1 MDSNDLEKLKE
12 RLYKKEETFQ
22 ERQKRTKIRQEIPE
36 ELPSSWLPEEEKEK
50 KLPKSMKNILI
61 ASVII
66 LSLVLLGGILYFA
79 LSGTNIISS
88 RNIDIEIK
96 GPSSI
101 EAGKLA
107 SFSVFI
113 ENKNKTAIEMAD
125 LIFEF
130 PENTFSRNGDSLF
143 RQRISV
149 GKINPG
155 ENIKKITE
163 AVFFGLGEEEK
174 TINITLEY
182 RLTDSNAIFA
192 KEEDYTLKLSAPSF
206 GLSFSL
212 PKEINSKQEF
222 ILKIE
227 AVSNSETIAKNLSL
241 QVNYPAGFQFI
252 DADPKPASGNNIWFA
267 GDIAPLQKKEISI
280 KGFVEGQDLEEKAFG
295 ASVGVLDDNGVLR
308 PFGTV
313 SEIAVLKKV
322 PLNLSIFINGQDFK
336 KNVAQS
342 GEQLRIDLQWLNN
355 LTTHLRD
362 AKIELE
368 IKGRAQNEQSI
379 SVSQGFYRTLDKKII
394 WNTSSMP
401 DLASIDI
408 GETGRAQIS
417 FSINDSQSLAN
428 LNDKNLSIIL
438 DARISGIGTSEQFE
452 NQEILTAV
460 SKEIKIASNL
470 QLTAI
475 ALYYTG
481 PFKNSGPLPP
491 KVDKETTYTML
502 WSLGG
507 NTNDFSDARIS
518 AFLPSYVRWL
528 NVVSPS
534 ETDIKF
540 NERDGA
546 IVWNIGNIPAGTGT
560 VLPSKEIAF
569 QVGFIPSLSQAGSS
583 PILVDKLEAEA
594 DDDFT
599 EQSFTAKISSLDTM
613 LNYDERFKY
622 DEGKVIK

>member
-12 RLYKKEETFQ
+12 RLYKKEETFK
-22 ERQKRTKIRQEIPE
+22 ERRKRTKIRQETPE
-36 ELPSSWLPEEEKEK
+36 ELPSSWQPEEKEK
-50 KLPKSMKNILI
+50 KMPKSMKNILI
-61 ASVII
+61 ASVIVFSLI
-66 LSLVLLGGILYFA
+66 LFAGILYFA

-101 EAGKLA
+101 EGGKLA
-107 SFSVFI
+107 TLSVFI

-130 PENTFSRNGDSLF
+130 PENTFSSYGDSLS
-143 RQRISV
+143 RQRVSI

-155 ENIKKITE
+155 ETVKKITE
-163 AVFFGLGEEEK
+163 AAFFGLGEEEK
-174 TINITLEY
+174 IINITLEY
-182 RLTDSNAIFA
+182 RLADSNAIFA
-192 KEEDYTLKLSAPSF
+192 KEDDYTLKLSTPSF
-206 GLSFSL
+206 GLSVSL
-212 PKEINSKQEF
+212 PKEINSRQE
-222 ILKIE
+222 ITLKIE
-227 AVSNSETIAKNLSL
+227 AVSNSETTAKNLSL

-252 DADPKPASGNNIWFA
+252 SADPKPASGNNIWSV
-267 GDIAPLQKKEISI
+267 GDIAPLQKKEIAI
-280 KGFVEGQDLEEKAFG
+280 KGFVEGQDLEEKAFS
-295 ASVGVLDDNGVLR
+295 ASVGVLGDNGVLR
-308 PFGTV
+308 PFGTAV
-313 SEIAVLKKV
+313 EIAVIKKA
-322 PLNLSIFINGQDFK
+322 PLNLSIFIDGQDVE
-336 KNVAQS
+336 KNIAQP
-342 GEQLRIDLQWLNN
+342 GDQLRVDLQWLNN
-355 LTTHLRD
+355 LTTNIRD

-379 SVSQGFYRTLDKKII
+379 SVSQGFYRTFDKKII

-401 DLASIDI
+401 ELASIDI
-408 GETGRAQIS
+408 GETGRAQFN
-417 FSINDSQSLAN
+417 FSVKDSLSLVS
-428 LNDKNLSIIL
+428 LNDKNFSIIL

-470 QLTAI
+470 QLTTI
-475 ALYYTG
+475 ALYYAG

-491 KVDKETTYTML
+491 KAGEETTYTIV

-507 NTNDFSDARIS
+507 NSNNFSNAKMT
-518 AFLPSYVRWL
+518 AFLPSYIRWL

-534 ETDIKF
+534 GADIKF

-560 VLPSKEIAF
+560 VLASKEIAF
-569 QVGFIPSLSQAGSS
+569 QVGLIPSLSQIGSS

-594 DDDFT
+594 DDNFI
-599 EQSFTAKISSLDTM
+599 EQSFVAKVSSLDTM
-613 LNYDERFKY
+613 LNYDEQFKY
-622 DEGKVIK
+622 DEGKVVK

>member
-22 ERQKRTKIRQEIPE
+22 ERQKRTKIKQEMPE
-36 ELPSSWLPEEEKEK
+36 ELPSSWQFEEKEK

-66 LSLVLLGGILYFA
+66 FSLVLLAGILYFA

-101 EAGKLA
+101 EAGKLT
-107 SFSVFI
+107 SLSIFI

-130 PENTFSRNGDSLF
+130 PENTFSRDGESLF

-149 GKINPG
+149 GKLNPG
-155 ENIKKITE
+155 ENVKKITE
-163 AVFFGLGEEEK
+163 IVFFGLGEEEK
-174 TINITLEY
+174 TINTILEY

-192 KEEDYTLKLSAPSF
+192 KEKDYTLKLSAPSF

-222 ILKIE
+222 TLKIE
-227 AVSNSETIAKNLSL
+227 AVSNSEIIAKNLSL

-252 DADPKPASGNNIWFA
+252 NADPKPSGGNNMWSL
-267 GDIAPLQKKEISI
+267 GDIASLQKKNIII
-280 KGFVEGQDLEEKAFG
+280 KGFVDGQDLEEKAFS
-295 ASVGVLDDNGVLR
+295 ALVGVLDNNKILK

-313 SEIAVLKKV
+313 TEIAVLKKI
-322 PLNLSIFINGQDFK
+322 PLNLSIFINGQDFE
-336 KNVAQS
+336 KNIAHP
-342 GEQLRIDLQWLNN
+342 GDQLRIDLQWLNN

-379 SVSQGFYRTLDKKII
+379 SVSRGFYRTLDKKII
-394 WNTSSMP
+394 WNSSSMP
-401 DLASIDI
+401 DLSSIEI
-408 GETGRAQIS
+408 GETGMVQLS
-417 FSINDSQSLAN
+417 FSINDSHSLTG

-438 DARISGIGTSEQFE
+438 DAKISGIGTSEYFE

-460 SKEIKIASNL
+460 SKEIKIASDL
-470 QLTAI
+470 QLTAV
-475 ALYYTG
+475 ALYYAG

-491 KVDKETTYTML
+491 RVEKETTYTIL

-507 NTNDFSDARIS
+507 NTNDFSDTNVT

-534 ETDIKF
+534 GADIKF
-540 NERDGA
+540 NERNSA
-546 IVWNIGNIPAGTGT
+546 IIWNIGNIPAGTGT
-560 VLPSKEIAF
+560 ILPPKEIAF
-569 QVGFIPSLSQAGSS
+569 QVALLPSLSQEGSS
-583 PILVDKLEAEA
+583 PVLINDLKAEA
-594 DDDFT
+594 DDNFT
-599 EQSFTAKISSLDTM
+599 EQSFVANIPFLDTM
-613 LNYDERFKY
+613 LNYDEQFSY
-622 DEGKVIK
+622 DKGKVIK